1 MKEISTG
8 RHILTILMC
17 SILASIPII
26 IMFYFLSPIV
36 AVSISSVWIFF
47 IALGTEIRYN

>member
-1 MKEISTG
+1 MKEINIG
-8 RHILTILMC
+8 KHILVILMC

-26 IMFYFLSPIV
+26 IMFCFLNPIV